1 MHKDPSI
8 TSISDFVEKG
18 VVSND
23 ILSQQRVDQQVRYL
37 ELSEKLFKSLDP
49 KLLIECF
56 HLEVQSFVPHCGI
69 EYINEQF
76 DFAASFGDEAT
87 HSLAYDVSI
96 ADVNL
101 GELKIFRSK
110 AFLGREIRELEKLI
124 ATLAY
129 PLRNASM
136 YFTAMQSAYKD
147 PLTNVNN
154 RGAMDKVLPREIA
167 LARRFETPL
176 SLLVLDVDKF
186 KSINDAHGHQVGD
199 DVLQSFAKV
208 LRDCVRDTDLIFR
221 YGGDEFVLSLSN
233 TGLEGALELAE
244 RVRFSIERCHQYA
257 NVQMMLSTSIGVT
270 ELREND
276 SAESLFLR
284 ADSALLEAKR
294 RGRNCVAHSEEGLT
308 S

>member
-1 MHKDPSI
+1 MFKDHSI
-8 TSISDFVEKG
+8 TSLSGYKERG
-18 VVSND
+18 VVSHQALNN
-23 ILSQQRVDQQVRYL
+23 QRVDVQMRYL
-37 ELSEKLFKSLDP
+37 ELSEKLFKALDP

-56 HLEVQSFVPHCGI
+56 FLETQRFVDYAGI
-69 EYINEQF
+69 EYLNEQF
-76 DFAASFGDEAT
+76 DCTASFGEEGA
-87 HSLAYDVSI
+87 HSLAYDISI
-96 ADVNL
+96 ADVRL
-101 GELKIFRSK
+101 GEVRIYRAH

-124 ATLAY
+124 STLAY

-136 YFTAMQSAYKD
+136 YFTAMQSAYRD

-154 RGAMDKVLPREIA
+154 RGAMDKVLPREIS
-167 LARRFETPL
+167 LARRFKTPL

-221 YGGDEFVLSLSN
+221 YGGDEFVISLSN
-233 TGLEGALELAE
+233 TGLDGALELAE
-244 RVRFSIERCHQYA
+244 RVRMIIERCHQYS

-270 ELREND
+270 ELRDND
-276 SAESLFLR
+276 TAESVFLR

-294 RGRNCVAHSEEGLT
+294 RGRNCVAHQ
-308 S
+308 